1 MSGIFKALT
10 FPGFSAIKG
19 PQQAVC
25 ESGPNVYAAMIVD
38 FILSVPAL
46 AKVLGTL
53 ALILILNGVARNLM
67 AAIAAGALV
76 LGLWSGQ
83 PLAQVGRIAW
93 ARFSS
98 LDNLL
103 LMVVICQIIWLSSL
117 MAKTE
122 VMEDM
127 VRSVRERVPHRLSFA
142 ALPAVIGLLPMPGGA
157 MFSAPMVDSADRSA
171 RLPSLLKTQTNYW
184 FRHVWEYWWPLYP
197 GVILVLDM
205 TDLEVWQLIL
215 AQLPVSLLA
224 IAGGYLFLLRRI
236 PRNGEAEQGREEK
249 KRSFLTLIA
258 PIITVIATYAAI
270 LIVFPAVKN
279 ISRYIPIMVGL
290 FLALIVLQLQ
300 RKPGWSSWWRVL
312 LSRRTLYMTILV
324 AIIRIYG
331 AMIEARVPG
340 GMLLVEQMRAE
351 LAAFGLP
358 EGLFILLIP
367 FIAGLAVGINVGTI
381 GASFPVVMSL
391 LGASPPLIE
400 LLPTTVLAY
409 AVGFMGQ
416 MLSPVHVC
424 LVVSNQYF
432 KTSLL
437 RSLAGLIPPVL
448 IVLFGSYGYSL
459 LLRIIVA
466 G

>member
-1 MSGIFKALT
+1 
-10 FPGFSAIKG
+10 
-19 PQQAVC
+19 
-25 ESGPNVYAAMIVD
+25 MIIE
-38 FILSVPAL
+38 FILCVPAL

-53 ALILILNGVARNLM
+53 ALILILNGVTRNLM

-76 LGLWSGQ
+76 LGLWTGQ
-83 PLAQVGRIAW
+83 PLPEVGRIAW
-93 ARFSS
+93 ERFSS

-117 MAKTE
+117 MAKTG
-122 VMEDM
+122 VMQDM
-127 VRSVRERVPHRLSFA
+127 VRSVRDRIPHRLSFA

-157 MFSAPMVDSADRSA
+157 MFSAPMVDSADHGG

-197 GVILVLDM
+197 GVILTLDM
-205 TDLEVWQLIL
+205 TGLEIWQLTL

-224 IAGGYLFLLRRI
+224 IGGGYLFLLRRI
-236 PRNGEAEQGREEK
+236 ARNGQPAPGQRGGD
-249 KRSFLTLIA
+249 RSFLALAA
-258 PIITVIATYAAI
+258 PIITVITVYAAI
-270 LIVFPAVKN
+270 LIALPAVKN
-279 ISRYIPIMVGL
+279 SSRYIPIMAGL
-290 FLALIVLQLQ
+290 FLALTVLQLQ
-300 RKPGWSSWWRVL
+300 RKAGWSCWREVL
-312 LSRRTLYMTILV
+312 LSRRTLYMTVLV

-331 AMIEARVPG
+331 AMIEARLPA

-367 FIAGLAVGINVGTI
+367 LVAGLAVGINVGTI

-391 LGASPPLIE
+391 IGTSAPMVL

-409 AVGFMGQ
+409 AAGFMGQ

-437 RSLAGLIPPVL
+437 RSLAGLILPVL
-448 IVLFGSYGYSL
+448 FVLSGTYGYSRL
-459 LLRIIVA
+459 LTVVL
-466 G
+466 GG